1 MLQTPA
7 LRKKTDVKPT
17 ISLYTLKNVKKKEL
31 NPNLG
36 GAVIKYRAQK
46 ITGKKCRVN
55 KMDKPLVRLT
65 EKERRHK

>member
-1 MLQTPA
+1 M
-7 LRKKTDVKPT
+7 K
-17 ISLYTLKNVKKKEL
+17 KKKEL

-46 ITGKKCRVN
+46 IIGKKCRIN